1 MFVVASAFIIVDRI
15 NFVNQFCQS
24 YVVASSRRSGV
35 RVECKIKAAQK
46 YLRVAAKT
54 GVMWT
59 PVRCGKY
66 KGKLV
71 EIIAASSF

>member
-1 MFVVASAFIIVDRI
+1 M
-15 NFVNQFCQS
+15 
-24 YVVASSRRSGV
+24 ASSRRSGV
-35 RVECKIKAAQK
+35 RVECNIKAAQK